1 MTDVL
6 QLEDIEASCA
16 RVMDLG
22 RGLARGR
29 DATRKATYYNYLEF
43 AKSPQGNDLLIVS
56 QDLMDD
62 DFASFVF
69 TQVPSEDRSTAL
81 TRLGIR
87 DMAKNK
93 YDFSALLL
101 APPDYHSEFK
111 GRLDAK
117 RDHLVLCIP
126 IHRCEFSGD
135 EPVDD
140 FCALRMKIVPTMNWQ
155 RKVCPKIIL
164 RYDNPKTQGG
174 TVHDCGVFAKY
185 ATVLREVDLLSGV
198 PKGFIEIINYKKQVI
213 EILSP
218 EEGAFVLV
226 RDRDDATREP
236 LDKPTL
242 LQELQSFLVQ
252 PRRGI

>member
-1 MTDVL
+1 VL
-6 QLEDIEASCA
+6 QLKDIEASCA
-16 RVMDLG
+16 RVVDLG
-22 RGLARGR
+22 RGQARGR

-43 AKSPQGNDLLIVS
+43 AESPQGNDPLIVS

-81 TRLGIR
+81 PRLRVR

-93 YDFSALLL
+93 YNFSALLL
-101 APPDYHSEFK
+101 APPDYHSQFK

-117 RDHLVLCIP
+117 RDHLVQCIP

-135 EPVDD
+135 ESVDD
-140 FCALRMKIVPTMNWQ
+140 FFFLCIKIVPTMNWE
-155 RKVCPKIIL
+155 REVFPKIIL

-174 TVHDCGVFAKY
+174 TVHDFGVFAKY
-185 ATVLREVDLLSGV
+185 ETVLREVDLLNGV
-198 PKGFIEIINYKKQVI
+198 PKGFIEIINYKNQVI

-218 EEGAFVLV
+218 KEGVFVLI
-226 RDRDDATREP
+226 RERDDATREP

-242 LQELQSFLVQ
+242 LRKLQSFLVQ
-252 PRRGI
+252 SM

>member
-6 QLEDIEASCA
+6 QLKDIEASCA

-22 RGLARGR
+22 RGQARGR
-29 DATRKATYYNYLEF
+29 DATRKSTYYNYLEF

-62 DFASFVF
+62 DFARFVF
-69 TQVPSEDRSTAL
+69 TQVPAADRSTAL
-81 TRLGIR
+81 TRLRVR

-93 YDFSALLL
+93 YNFSALLL

-117 RDHLVLCIP
+117 RDHLVQCIP

-135 EPVDD
+135 ESVDD
-140 FCALRMKIVPTMNWQ
+140 FCVLRMEIVPTMNWE
-155 RKVCPKIIL
+155 REVFPKIIL

-174 TVHDCGVFAKY
+174 TVHDSGVFAKY
-185 ATVLREVDLLSGV
+185 GTVLREVDLLDGV
-198 PKGFIEIINYKKQVI
+198 PKGFIEIINYKNQVV

-218 EEGAFVLV
+218 KEGVFVLI
-226 RDRDDATREP
+226 RERDDAARQP
-236 LDKPTL
+236 LDKATL
-242 LQELQSFLVQ
+242 LQKLQSFLAQ
-252 PRRGI
+252 SP

>member
-1 MTDVL
+1 
-6 QLEDIEASCA
+6 
-16 RVMDLG
+16 
-22 RGLARGR
+22 
-29 DATRKATYYNYLEF
+29 
-43 AKSPQGNDLLIVS
+43 
-56 QDLMDD
+56 MDD

-155 RKVCPKIIL
+155 REVVRKSS
-164 RYDNPKTQGG
+164 
-174 TVHDCGVFAKY
+174 FA
-185 ATVLREVDLLSGV
+185 ATTRKHRVAPSMTAEC
-198 PKGFIEIINYKKQVI
+198 
-213 EILSP
+213 SP
-218 EEGAFVLV
+218 N
-226 RDRDDATREP
+226 TEP
-236 LDKPTL
+236 CCAKSTC
-242 LQELQSFLVQ
+242 
-252 PRRGI
+252 